1 MLSIS
6 FSVFEVTVEMRFR
19 SRFSPIPVLFVFPS
33 LASFRAVW
41 ELFCLLAITCSSSPF
56 EIQRRFS
63 DFIFINLISH
73 FLPIFQAK
81 VTRLYVECFKG
92 SAYVTVA

>member
-6 FSVFEVTVEMRFR
+6 FSVLEVTVEMRFR
-19 SRFSPIPVLFVFPS
+19 SRFSPIPVSFVFPS

-41 ELFCLLAITCSSSPF
+41 GQFCLLAISSSPF
-56 EIQRRFS
+56 EIQRRLS

-73 FLPIFQAK
+73 FLPKSYQA
-81 VTRLYVECFKG
+81 LC
-92 SAYVTVA
+92 